1 MGIRIDFN
9 MIGYL
14 TGTFIDTTDAY
25 ILLNVH
31 DVGYS
36 LYVPEDWRAKAK
48 AGSMYSLFVYTHVR
62 EDAFELYGFPTN
74 QTKKLFELLLSV
86 SGVGT
91 KTALT
96 IVNYGVH
103 AIEQA
108 VQTADVEFFSS
119 IPRIGK
125 KNAQK
130 IIIELKT
137 KLGGLTDLD
146 LKEDENEQKYQIT
159 EALVG
164 MGFTRSEVSAYI
176 AKSLDES
183 KSLEQNI
190 KLALQFFGKRK

>member
-1 MGIRIDFN
+1 

-31 DVGYS
+31 DVGYA
-36 LYVPEDWRAKAK
+36 LYVPEDWRAKAV
-48 AGSMYSLFVYTHVR
+48 AGNVYSLFTYMHVR
-62 EDAFELYGFPTN
+62 EDALELYGFPLH
-74 QTKKLFELLLSV
+74 QEKKLFELLLSV

-96 IVNYGVH
+96 IINYGVH
-103 AIEQA
+103 TVEKA

-130 IIIELKT
+130 IIIELKN
-137 KLGGLTDLD
+137 KLGGMTDLD
-146 LKEDENEQKYQIT
+146 LKEDENGQKYQIM
-159 EALVG
+159 EALTG
-164 MGFTRSEVSAYI
+164 MGFARNEVSAYI

-183 KSLEQNI
+183 KSLEENI
-190 KLALQFFGKRK
+190 KLALQYFGKRK